1 MFYDTLPRPQSLL
14 SLSFKHL
21 VMSCKFLV
29 LLKITYKEL
38 FLSVIHQIVFFS
50 PSVVTDVEVEIHILS
65 SLARMLFLNS

>member
-1 MFYDTLPRPQSLL
+1 M
-14 SLSFKHL
+14 
-21 VMSCKFLV
+21 